1 MMNFELTDE
10 QKEVKNAAREFAE
23 KEFSR
28 ELALECEEQGRFPHG
43 LWKKAAD
50 LGFIGINIPEEYGGQ
65 GMGLLEK
72 VLVLEEFFRA
82 DPSLG
87 FIYITTFGSELI
99 LNNGTEEQKK
109 KYITPIARGEAMMGM
124 AVTEPEHGSDILK
137 LDTVAVKDGD
147 EWVINGTKTFI
158 SNGPVADWLVVVCQT
173 DPEAKPPYRGQ
184 SMFIV
189 ETNCDGFEAVELK
202 GKMGMHLIKTSELYF
217 NDVRVPAEN
226 LLGEENKGFYQL
238 LGMLNET
245 RTGLAARCIG
255 IAQGALERSVRYAR
269 QRKQFGRPI
278 IEFQAIRHKLAE
290 MATKVEAARLL
301 TYQAAWFFDQGK
313 PDPMLTSMA
322 KYYASR
328 TAVEVSNDAIQVHG
342 GYGYFAEYDVE
353 RCFRNARIAE
363 ITEGTSEIQKNTIAS
378 MLKKR
383 IR

>member
-1 MMNFELTDE
+1 
-10 QKEVKNAAREFAE
+10 
-23 KEFSR
+23 
-28 ELALECEEQGRFPHG
+28 
-43 LWKKAAD
+43 
-50 LGFIGINIPEEYGGQ
+50 
-65 GMGLLEK
+65 
-72 VLVLEEFFRA
+72 
-82 DPSLG
+82 
-87 FIYITTFGSELI
+87 
-99 LNNGTEEQKK
+99 
-109 KYITPIARGEAMMGM
+109 
-124 AVTEPEHGSDILK
+124 
-137 LDTVAVKDGD
+137 
-147 EWVINGTKTFI
+147 
-158 SNGPVADWLVVVCQT
+158 
-173 DPEAKPPYRGQ
+173 
-184 SMFIV
+184 MFIV

-278 IEFQAIRHKLAE
+278 IEFQAIQHKLAE

-342 GYGYFAEYDVE
+342 GYGYFVEYDVE